1 MIIGHEWS
9 AATPGVARGSTESSE
24 MQRFRAQEY
33 DFQSIVDERQV
44 GGNEGRNQLLNGIIS
59 VGGYRCRGKREKQM
73 SHKYAS
79 LNNLD
84 IFFLLF
90 FYAGTTE

>member
-9 AATPGVARGSTESSE
+9 AATTGVARRSTESSE
-24 MQRFRAQEY
+24 MQRFQAREY
-33 DFQSIVDERQV
+33 DFQSILDERQV

-73 SHKYAS
+73 SHKYAY

-84 IFFLLF
+84 IFVLF
-90 FYAGTTE
+90 FYIGTTE